1 MLNRAILMGRLVADP
16 ELRQT
21 QSGISVVSFT
31 IAIDRNY
38 SKGRE
43 RQADF
48 VDIVAWRHTAE
59 FVSNYFSKGKMIIVE
74 GSIQTRLYEDK
85 QGNKRKAVEVV
96 ADNVQFGESKNASSN
111 VSASAPAAPVT
122 PAEPAVSYASGDV
135 GDFSEMAGDSDDL
148 PF

>member
-1 MLNRAILMGRLVADP
+1 MGRLVADP

-38 SKGRE
+38 SKDRE

-59 FVSNYFSKGKMIIVE
+59 FVSRYFFKGKMIIVE

-85 QGNKRKAVEVV
+85 NGNKRKAVEVV